1 MLYQKRKRCSIYCS
15 VCCIWAKN
23 YSFRSKHFAKLSGAN
38 PSFFEFLI
46 HILVIFLFSIWSLL
60 QSKSKRYQQINTS
73 FFLSFF
79 FFLLKNQFGFFIRN
93 QIQIKFIFWNSQYST
108 SFYVRTSVSYMYGR
122 RFEYTYLFW
131 NEIGN

>member
-1 MLYQKRKRCSIYCS
+1 MYQKRKRCSIYCS

-60 QSKSKRYQQINTS
+60 QSKSKIYQQINTY
-73 FFLSFF
+73 FFLSSSFYWKINSVF
-79 FFLLKNQFGFFIRN
+79 SSG
-93 QIQIKFIFWNSQYST
+93 IKFKSNLFSGIHSI
-108 SFYVRTSVSYMYGR
+108 RL
-122 RFEYTYLFW
+122 RFMFEPVCHICMGGGSNILTYF
-131 NEIGN
+131 EMK